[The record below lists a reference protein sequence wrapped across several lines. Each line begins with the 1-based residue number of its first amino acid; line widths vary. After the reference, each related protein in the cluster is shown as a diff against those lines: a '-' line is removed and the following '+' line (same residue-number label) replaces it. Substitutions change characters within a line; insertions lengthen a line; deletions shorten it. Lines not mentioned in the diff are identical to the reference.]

1 MPKLQIGRLL
11 ATAFIVVALALASS
25 SVAFADN
32 YDGEQF
38 CRNIQAWPGGSYLGQ
53 MHQIHVDNY
62 LGFAAAN
69 QLEPC
74 QKWAED
80 QRESAI
86 QGLRELGFMVREP
99 SPGPIVLAGNGQSA
113 TPIRLTPGLWTARAS
128 VNYESNWI
136 FVSRLHA
143 LDSAEIAP
151 LFAEAP
157 PGRWT
162 GEIALRVGEGPS
174 SDISAGDVLV
184 EVQAGSAWLLT
195 FTKQGFGGFQQP
207 DLPSVIR
214 CQADAELVRIEGPAG
229 FDLGG
234 WSLSNEDRNI
244 SHVFQSGS
252 RIPATGTLLVAS
264 GSSEGDIK
272 PWGASLVW
280 GERNFA
286 TLSSPDG
293 QSNSQMCV

>member
-1 MPKLQIGRLL
+1 MPNSQIGRLL
-11 ATAFIVVALALASS
+11 ATAFIVAALALASS
-25 SVAFADN
+25 SIALADN

-38 CRNIQAWPGGSYLGQ
+38 CRDNPAWPEGSYLGQ
-53 MHQIHVDNY
+53 MHRIHVDNY

-74 QKWAED
+74 QKWADD
-80 QRESAI
+80 QRESAVR
-86 QGLRELGFMVREP
+86 GLRELGFMVREP
-99 SPGPIVLAGNGQSA
+99 SPDPIVLGGTGQSA
-113 TPIRLTPGLWTARAS
+113 TPIRLSAGLWTVRAS

-143 LDSAEIAP
+143 LDSAEITP

-162 GEIALRVGEGPS
+162 GEIALRVGEGQS

-195 FTKQGFGGFQQP
+195 FSKLGTGGFPQSGIP
-207 DLPSVIR
+207 YVTR
-214 CQADAELVRIEGPAG
+214 CQADAELVRVEGPAG

-244 SHVFQSGS
+244 SHIFEPGTE
-252 RIPATGTLLVAS
+252 IPVSGTLLVAS
-264 GSSEGDIK
+264 GSAVGDIK